1 MGWAG
6 AVRIRER
13 GVDHGYIQ
21 TQDIDIISK
30 RVQQVNNMYQNGAFE
45 TQVTAAVVTVV
56 I

>member
-6 AVRIRER
+6 AVCIRER
-13 GVDHGYIQ
+13 GVEHGYIQ